1 MKNRKVPA
9 LLSVLAVIVTGIIV
23 FGAAYYFLTIMN
35 GGENAYIPI
44 ENITGINSKA
54 TLKPGIKIQSA
65 PRFPENGDMIWCH
78 CMRISYID
86 SVIEVALG
94 DDPSNT
100 VETAVAE
107 DPGLPVSNIR
117 IIDVYGDNCTIVFNC
132 TDDNNTYGIF
142 DYPLENLD
150 YNELAVKSADDGI
163 KADIRGS
170 RFTLES
176 GIYLERYQRIIIA
189 VIISVISVG
198 GISLL
203 LRAGKK
209 RGDIFEE

>member
-54 TLKPGIKIQSA
+54 TLKPGIKIKSA
-65 PRFPENGDMIWCH
+65 TRFPENGDMIWCH
-78 CMRISYID
+78 CGRMEIVSDALALYYID
-86 SVIEVALG
+86 GIV
-94 DDPSNT
+94 PSN
-100 VETAVAE
+100 AAAE
-107 DPGLPVSNIR
+107 NPGLPVSNIR